1 VDIFQQWLI
10 LRIHEQFGT
19 GRNPLED
26 QISFESIMAMLK
38 PLFEQEDAVLDEDEV
53 RKQLSA
59 LAELG
64 YLNET
69 DGSYFLTLRGMV
81 YSQTVPT
88 LTQAAQ
94 DEFRQFIRAHWWKAA
109 VVLILLVVVV
119 TVVTVNVF
127 VR

>member
-81 YSQTVPT
+81 YSHRQRRMSSGNSFAPT
-88 LTQAAQ
+88 GGRRLS
-94 DEFRQFIRAHWWKAA
+94 FSSCWWSW
-109 VVLILLVVVV
+109 
-119 TVVTVNVF
+119 
-127 VR
+127 